1 MGFLSTD
8 SRCFS
13 FDHRA
18 NGYARGEGFGVLVIK
33 LLSDAVRDGDTIRAV
48 VRSTGSNQDGR
59 TPGITQPSKDS
70 QERLIRDTYAKAGLS
85 LNRTTF
91 FEAHGT
97 GTQLGDVNE
106 GNAIGSVFQQR
117 RTKDQPLIVGAV
129 KANIGHLEGA
139 SGVAGL
145 IKTVLALEKAII
157 PPNTNFERLNPRI
170 DAEFLNLSFPV
181 KPMPWPTQ
189 GLRRA
194 SINSFGIGGTN
205 SHAILDDA
213 YNYLL
218 EHNITAKHR
227 TVVHPPSSEDLN
239 PIPSLGSSVDIVATV
254 ADSCP
259 AVNGSGTVNGI
270 NGLSN
275 LHTLNHLVEPE
286 NFDRPV
292 LLVWSA
298 ADKATLQRMVATYS
312 EHFAR
317 LTLPAEDIRTY
328 LEQLAFTLTFRR
340 SLLPW
345 KTSTVASSI
354 LSLQQVETAVSPPVR
369 SVRANPELAF
379 VFTGQ
384 GAQWYAMGRELL
396 TYPVFRNSLLLAEA
410 EVLRLG
416 SEWKLL
422 G

>member
-1 MGFLSTD
+1 MD
-8 SRCFS
+8 CR
-13 FDHRA
+13 
-18 NGYARGEGFGVLVIK
+18 IK

-70 QERLIRDTYAKAGLS
+70 QERLIRETYAKAGLN

-91 FEAHGT
+91 FEVLGT

-106 GNAIGSVFQQR
+106 GNAIGSVFQR
-117 RTKDQPLIVGAV
+117 HRNKDQPLVVGAV

-139 SGVAGL
+139 RGVAGL
-145 IKTVLALEKAII
+145 IKTVLALEKAVI
-157 PPNTNFERLNPRI
+157 PPNTNFERINPRI
-170 DAEFLNLSFPV
+170 DEEFLNLSFPV
-181 KPMPWPTQ
+181 HPMPWPTP

-227 TVVHPPSSEDLN
+227 TLGPPPSLEDVKS
-239 PIPSLGSSVDIVATV
+239 IPNLDSSIDVVATV

-259 AVNGSGTVNGI
+259 AVDGSGTVNGN
-270 NGLSN
+270 NGLSSFHA
-275 LHTLNHLVEPE
+275 LSRSVEPE
-286 NFDRPV
+286 NYNRPV

-298 ADKATLQRMVATYS
+298 AGKATLDRVVATYS

-317 LTLPAEDIRTY
+317 LTFPAKDAKNY
-328 LEQLAFTLTFRR
+328 LEELAFTLAFRR
-340 SLLPW
+340 SLLLW
-345 KTSTVASSI
+345 KTFTVASSI
-354 LSLQQVETAVSPPVR
+354 LSLQQVETAAPPPVR
-369 SVRANPELAF
+369 SVQENPKLAF
-379 VFTGQ
+379 VFTSQ
-384 GAQWYAMGRELL
+384 GAQWYAIGRELL
-396 TYPVFRNSLLLAEA
+396 AYPVFWNSLLFAEA

-416 SEWKLL
+416 SKRKML